1 VKEPT
6 FPRTYNAASDFVDRN
21 VAEGRADKPAFIDP
35 DRELTYGALQDQSRR
50 FANALGHLG
59 VEREQRLALIMLDT
73 VAMPVAFWGAIRA
86 GVVPVPLNTLLTTE
100 QYQHILDDARA
111 TALVISG
118 ALLPKVEPLIADHP
132 WLHTII
138 VADGEAPGYALRF
151 EQVLEESAPKA
162 SAAETCCDEIGFW
175 LYSSGSTGRPKGV
188 KHLHSSLMRTAH
200 LYGRQ
205 VLGITEND
213 VVFSAA
219 KLFFAYGLGNAMSF
233 PMSVGATT
241 ILLPGRPTP
250 DAVLEVMAG
259 RNPSLFFGVP
269 TLYSALLAHPGLGK
283 GAGSK
288 NLRLCVSAGEALPKE
303 IGERWAGTVGVDILD
318 GIGSTELL
326 HIFISNRPG
335 EVVYGS
341 SGLPVPGYAAR
352 IVDAEGTT
360 VAVGDIGELLVSGP
374 SAAEGYWNQRDKTRA
389 TFAGEW
395 THTGDNYRRGADG
408 LYYYCG
414 RSDDMFKVSGN
425 WVSPFEVESALMS
438 HDVVLEAAVVGA
450 EDAEGLVKP
459 KAFIVLKGGFKP
471 YDGLI
476 DELKTHVKTV
486 AGPWKYPRW
495 IEILDDLP
503 KTATGKIQR
512 FKLRR
517 DAPRDA
523 AE

>member
-1 VKEPT
+1 MTELT
-6 FPRTYNAASDFVDRN
+6 FPRAYNAASDFVDRN
-21 VAEGRADKPAFIDP
+21 IAEGRADKPAFIDP
-35 DRELTYGALQDQSRR
+35 DRELTYGALQNQSRR
-50 FANALGHLG
+50 FANALRHLR
-59 VEREQRLALIMLDT
+59 VEPEQRLALIMLNS

-86 GVVPVPLNTLLTTE
+86 GVVPVPLNTLLTTD
-100 QYQHILDDARA
+100 QYKYILGDARA
-111 TALVISG
+111 TALVISR
-118 ALLPKVEPLIADHP
+118 ALLPKVEPLIAELP
-132 WLHTII
+132 ALHTVI
-138 VADGEAPGYALRF
+138 VSDGEAPGYGLGF
-151 EQVLEESAPKA
+151 EQLLEESTPEAPTA
-162 SAAETCCDEIGFW
+162 DTCCDGIAFW
-175 LYSSGSTGRPKGV
+175 LYSSGSTGRPKSV
-188 KHLHSSLMRTAH
+188 KHLHSSLMQTAD

-233 PMSVGATT
+233 PMSVGATA
-241 ILLPGRPTP
+241 ILHPGRPTP
-250 DAVLEVMAG
+250 DTVLEVMG
-259 RNPSLFFGVP
+259 SRNPSLFFGVP
-269 TLYSALLAHPGLGK
+269 TLYSALLAHPGLGR

-288 NLRLCVSAGEALPKE
+288 NLKLCVSAGEALPKE
-303 IGERWAGTVGVDILD
+303 IGERWLQSVGVDILD

-335 EVVYGS
+335 QVVYGS
-341 SGLPVPGYAAR
+341 SGVPVPGYEAR
-352 IVDAEGTT
+352 IIDADGNQAADGE
-360 VAVGDIGELLVSGP
+360 IGELLVSGP
-374 SAAEGYWNQRDKTRA
+374 SAGEGYWNQRDKTRA
-389 TFAGEW
+389 TFVGKW

-425 WVSPFEVESALMS
+425 WVSPFEVKSALMS

-459 KAFIVLKGGFKP
+459 KAFIVLKGGFEP

-476 DELKTHVKTV
+476 TELKEHVKTV

-495 IEILDDLP
+495 IEIMDDLP

-512 FKLRR
+512 FKLRQ